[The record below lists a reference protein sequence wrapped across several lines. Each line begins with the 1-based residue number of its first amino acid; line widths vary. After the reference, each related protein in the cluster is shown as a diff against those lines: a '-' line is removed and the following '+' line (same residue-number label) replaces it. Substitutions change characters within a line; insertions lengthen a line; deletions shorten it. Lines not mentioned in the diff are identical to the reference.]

1 MGDVKA
7 LWLTFNLLASTR
19 RHSERNMSEKSG
31 GAAGKRCDF
40 RGCPTFLSL
49 FLDLQGG
56 RDPRRRPSDGS
67 WTRPPASGGRR
78 SNWRCWRKTTPT
90 TTLTTPSPSS
100 PQKPNSLPLQRPLT
114 VTTILQR
121 YLYVADLFTIMITFQ
136 VGSERKQDQM
146 QTISNR

>member
-1 MGDVKA
+1 MA
-7 LWLTFNLLASTR
+7 LRLAFNLLASTR

-31 GAAGKRCDF
+31 GAAGKRRDF

-49 FLDLQGG
+49 FLDLQEG

-67 WTRPPASGGRR
+67 WMWPPANGGRR

-100 PQKPNSLPLQRPLT
+100 PQKPNSPPLQRPLT

-121 YLYVADLFTIMITFQ
+121 YLSMSQTYSWYYITVQ